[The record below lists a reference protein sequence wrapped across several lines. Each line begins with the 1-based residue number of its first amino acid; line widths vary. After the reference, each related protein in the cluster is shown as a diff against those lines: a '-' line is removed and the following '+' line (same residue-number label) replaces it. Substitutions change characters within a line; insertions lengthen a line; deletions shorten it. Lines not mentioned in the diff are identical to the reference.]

1 MAKSRSDPD
10 QQHCYLV
17 YPYITREVVVYME
30 RPIEPNKGTS
40 VTDILLCTLESTNA
54 GLSSFPVRYTS
65 VLRVIIVSR
74 QDFLINET
82 LQLVDILEE

>member
-10 QQHCYLV
+10 PRHCYLV
-17 YPYITREVVVYME
+17 YPYITRVVVYME

-54 GLSSFPVRYTS
+54 GFSSFPVSKAGQSYFVR
-65 VLRVIIVSR
+65 
-74 QDFLINET
+74 
-82 LQLVDILEE
+82 

>member
-10 QQHCYLV
+10 SQHFYLV

-40 VTDILLCTLESTNA
+40 VTDMAGSLNVFLEGS
-54 GLSSFPVRYTS
+54 G
-65 VLRVIIVSR
+65 VLNR
-74 QDFLINET
+74 
-82 LQLVDILEE
+82 

>member
-10 QQHCYLV
+10 PKHCYLV
-17 YPYITREVVVYME
+17 YPYITREVLVYME

-40 VTDILLCTLESTNA
+40 VTDILLCTLESTNE

-65 VLRVIIVSR
+65 VLRVKVVPL
-74 QDFLINET
+74 QYFLINKT
-82 LQLVDILEE
+82 QHHV